1 MTNKGYVVSVV
12 SQEQSKIIITYQSIR
27 SENKITTEAT
37 EATNRFGSLESVSFV
52 KVTLAVVAL
61 HAPGLA
67 AANHQPKGKPDEI
80 RYTPPNLL

>member
-1 MTNKGYVVSVV
+1 MTNKGYVVS
-12 SQEQSKIIITYQSIR
+12 QEQSNIIFTYQSIR
-27 SENKITTEAT
+27 SENKITT

-52 KVTLAVVAL
+52 KVTLAVIAL